1 MKLLCNDL
9 TCHSCWILKVAVKEA
24 SSSIPGLPPSSLM
37 VFLSEFPNI
46 EGVVLTEYDTHFL
59 NRFFESHLD
68 VDSNI
73 NASSIAAVSVLV
85 AHTLHRLAFCPQQG
99 PGGGECR
106 NPPSIEVRFPRGKLD
121 SKLRNGVKGT
131 KESKPVRHQEHG
143 CFGRAVG
150 DWKGCEK
157 S

>member
-1 MKLLCNDL
+1 
-9 TCHSCWILKVAVKEA
+9 
-24 SSSIPGLPPSSLM
+24 M

-73 NASSIAAVSVLV
+73 NASSIAAASVLV

-99 PGGGECR
+99 RSGECPD
-106 NPPSIEVRFPRGKLD
+106 PPSIEVRFPRGELD

-131 KESKPVRHQEHG
+131 KESKPVRHQEYG
-143 CFGRAVG
+143 CFGRAIG
-150 DWKGCEK
+150 DLKGCET